1 MTKLSRPLRSSVL
14 ALLGATLLAACAPP
28 PAQVSIRPGI
38 GQDVDLDTL
47 RPPSGVTYRYM
58 VEIEQLPL
66 PVELV
71 LTSRRRG
78 NGQYD
83 YVGNYIYTLPSGEGL
98 EDVTRVFREALE
110 VDDLQVTVRG
120 NQLLVPYRHTSD
132 NRFRIAVSTYQ
143 AQSRRTVPHDCFA
156 TLGSCQFTSTISGD
170 PLQVKFLAETSEVGG
185 VWTSRLRADP
195 SQRVARQLARQ
206 TLTYSLDKNAVP
218 IDLVVQSSLA
228 GMRETTVFRRQ

>member
-1 MTKLSRPLRSSVL
+1 MTCLARPLRNVAL
-14 ALLGATLLAACAPP
+14 ALLGAACLAACAPP
-28 PAQVSIRPGI
+28 TEPVAIRPGI
-38 GQDVDLDTL
+38 GQEVDLDTL

-58 VEIEQLPL
+58 VEIEALPL

-78 NGQYD
+78 NGRYD

-110 VDDLQVTVRG
+110 VENLQVEVRG
-120 NQLLVPYRHTSD
+120 NQLLVPYRHSAD

-170 PLQVKFLAETSEVGG
+170 PLQITFLAETTEANG
-185 VWTSRLRADP
+185 VWTSRLRPDP

-206 TLTYSLDKNAVP
+206 TLTYSLDRNAVP

-228 GMRETTVFRRQ
+228 GMRETTVFRRK